1 MTFLLNKYDFISEF
15 VEISALKVQQII
27 TFLNKILTGFVVLIM
42 LFTSLFAIIG
52 MASHTQKLEADVGL
66 RHKNISIKQVGL
78 FNKIQNAILN
88 PVKANAFSLNPL
100 DGLGEIL
107 GAAMKGV
114 AEPIF
119 NIILNLLKNIIL
131 PIFDAILKPILSVLN
146 GILDTINGLLTVVD
160 SLAANLSATRV
171 GIGFRVFK
179 DIQGSGQG
187 TSNFES
193 SGNFTKRLLG
203 IISND
208 KKNAN
213 VFNSNFPKK
222 NEVANLL
229 ADTIAWTDFM
239 GIQKALQSN
248 LLGTGDITSAALKFS
263 GILDFEVINNNI
275 ADIVIGKKCENSDII
290 FAQTP
295 VFKSFRGIQNT
306 CVAENRGTILQQ
318 INNRQNGVTESTLIK
333 AKQYEVG
340 LPSDCKYGQYYD
352 IPEGVELIY
361 DENNPGNLAGRIAL
375 FAGNLKIKSISASEC
390 FALVTGK
397 QNQTNSISQLLSPT
411 NIVSSIIS
419 GSSITLL
426 LSNIFTK
433 GSTELFSSIS
443 AKFNKTLTII
453 KSIANFSAV
462 KSGIGLYGALS
473 LVIGIRERINSRLET
488 LNKEYE
494 EFRSGRTFALNTDGI
509 NLINNEFSS
518 NSDAASI
525 DFNNKLNETTTN
537 QNNTNQIIKNG
548 VDVTFSPGSNGTEFN
563 QPTNNVAPTNDI
575 NINDVG

>member
-1 MTFLLNKYDFISEF
+1 MTFLLYNNNYILQIYEKAEPKLLQISKF
-15 VEISALKVQQII
+15 FSTLLVG
-27 TFLNKILTGFVVLIM
+27 LTVLVM
-42 LFTSLFAIIG
+42 LFLSLFAIIG

-66 RHKNISIKQVGL
+66 RHKNVSTKQVGL

-88 PVKANAFSLNPL
+88 PVKASAFSLNPL

-119 NIILNLLKNIIL
+119 NIILNLLKTIIL

-179 DIQGSGQG
+179 DIEGSGQG
-187 TSNFES
+187 SSNFES

-203 IISND
+203 IISSD
-208 KKNAN
+208 KTNTS

-248 LLGTGDITSAALKFS
+248 LLGNGDVTAAALKYS
-263 GILDFEVINNNI
+263 GIVDFNVINNSI
-275 ADIVIGKKCENSDII
+275 TDIVIGKKCENSDII

-295 VFKSFRGIQNT
+295 VFKSFGSGSIQNP
-306 CVAENRGTILQQ
+306 CVAENRGIILQQ
-318 INNRQNGVTESTLIK
+318 INTRQNQVTESTLIK

-340 LPSDCKYGQYYD
+340 LPVDCKYGQYFE
-352 IPEGVELIY
+352 IPDGIELAY
-361 DENNPGNLAGRIAL
+361 DENNPGNLASRIAF
-375 FAGNLKIKSISASEC
+375 FAGKLSLKSITASEC
-390 FALVTGK
+390 FALITGK

-433 GSTELFSSIS
+433 GSTELFSSLS
-443 AKFNKTLTII
+443 AKFNKTITII
-453 KSIANFSAV
+453 KSIVNFSAI
-462 KSGIGLYGALS
+462 KSGVGLYGALS
-473 LVIGIRERINSRLET
+473 LVIGLREKINARLD
-488 LNKEYE
+488 
-494 EFRSGRTFALNTDGI
+494 ALNQDYELYRNGQSYSLDTSGL
-509 NLINNEFSS
+509 NSINNEVTP
-518 NSDAASI
+518 SI
-525 DFNNKLNETTTN
+525 DVPA
-537 QNNTNQIIKNG
+537 NT
-548 VDVTFSPGSNGTEFN
+548 
-563 QPTNNVAPTNDI
+563 VA
-575 NINDVG
+575 

>member
-1 MTFLLNKYDFISEF
+1 MTTFLSKYISFSESINMIASKTIQLCTLLNK
-15 VEISALKVQQII
+15 V
-27 TFLNKILTGFVVLIM
+27 LTGFIVLIM
-42 LFTSLFAIIG
+42 LFLSLFAIIG

-66 RHKNISIKQVGL
+66 RHKNISVLQVGL

-100 DGLGEIL
+100 DGIGEII

-119 NIILNLLKNIIL
+119 NIVLGLIKNIVL

-146 GILDTINGLLTVVD
+146 GILDTINGLLSVVD

-187 TSNFES
+187 SSNFES
-193 SGNFTKRLLG
+193 SGNFTKRMLG

-208 KKNAN
+208 KKNVS

-239 GIQKALQSN
+239 GVQKALQSN
-248 LLGTGDITSAALKFS
+248 LLGTGDITAAALKFT
-263 GILDFEVINNNI
+263 GILDFEAINRDI
-275 ADIVIGKKCENSDII
+275 TDIVIGKKCETSDAI

-295 VFKSFRGIQNT
+295 VFKSFGGVQNT

-318 INNRQNGVTESTLIK
+318 INSRQQQVTENTLVK

-340 LPSDCKYGQYYD
+340 LPADCKYGQYFE
-352 IPEGVELIY
+352 IPDGVELIY
-361 DENNPGNLAGRIAL
+361 DETKPGNLASRIAL
-375 FAGNLKIKSISASEC
+375 FAGKISLKSISASEC

-411 NIVSSIIS
+411 NIVSSLIS
-419 GSSITLL
+419 GSSITLI

-433 GSTELFSSIS
+433 GSKELFSTIS

-473 LVIGIRERINSRLET
+473 LVIGLREKINSRLDT
-488 LNKEYE
+488 LNQEYE
-494 EFRSGRTFALNTDGI
+494 QFRTGQTFTLDTNGI
-509 NLINNEFSS
+509 NLLANDSS
-518 NSDAASI
+518 GNGDQSGSI
-525 DFNNKLNETTTN
+525 DPCKNPANSLLPNGGGCGPGGFNTASNN
-537 QNNTNQIIKNG
+537 QDDNN
-548 VDVTFSPGSNGTEFN
+548 SNTGINSGDTS
-563 QPTNNVAPTNDI
+563 TNDI
-575 NINDVG
+575 G

>member
-1 MTFLLNKYDFISEF
+1 MTSLLHKYDFVSSSIETI
-15 VEISALKVQQII
+15 VLRTQQFF
-27 TFLNKILTGFVVLIM
+27 TFLNKVLTGFVVVIM
-42 LFTSLFAIIG
+42 LFLSLFAVIG

-88 PVKANAFSLNPL
+88 PVKASAFSLNPL

-119 NIILNLLKNIIL
+119 NIILNLLKTIIL

-187 TSNFES
+187 SSNFES

-203 IISND
+203 IIAND

-213 VFNSNFPKK
+213 IFNSNFPKK

-248 LLGTGDITSAALKFS
+248 LLGTGDVTAAALKYT
-263 GILDFEVINNNI
+263 GIVDFDALNRNI
-275 ADIVIGKKCENSDII
+275 TDIVIGKKCENSDIL

-295 VFKSFRGIQNT
+295 VFKSFGGVQNT
-306 CVAENRGTILQQ
+306 CVVENRGVILQQ
-318 INNRQNGVTESTLIK
+318 LNTRQNQVTESTLIK

-340 LPSDCKYGQYYD
+340 LPADCKYGQYYD
-352 IPEGVELIY
+352 IPEGVELVY
-361 DENNPGNLAGRIAL
+361 DENSPGNLAGRIAL

-397 QNQTNSISQLLSPT
+397 QNQTNTISQLLSPT

-473 LVIGIRERINSRLET
+473 LVIGLRERINARLEN
-488 LNKEYE
+488 LNQEYE
-494 EFRSGRTFALNTDGI
+494 QFRSGQTYALNTDGI
-509 NLINNEFSS
+509 NLINNDFSS
-518 NSDAASI
+518 RTDTNS
-525 DFNNKLNETTTN
+525 NTYNEANTTN
-537 QNNTNQIIKNG
+537 NTDN
-548 VDVTFSPGSNGTEFN
+548 N
-563 QPTNNVAPTNDI
+563 QPTNDITPTNDGLDSI
-575 NINDVG
+575 G